1 MGSPRRLLRTRC
13 SHCGAEN
20 SLFRVLTWWSGLH
33 ARCRECGLVF
43 RLVETAGGVFGVMM
57 AFGLVYLVG
66 LYVAFQFEWPSP
78 EASDLP
84 RWVMPLVVAGL
95 PAAPGAAAA
104 VLLTGVLH
112 RMGAPDPAEV
122 PRLGGLAYAVVYAVA
137 TVAVAVIVAIGA
149 TGIVALRF
157 GEDLPRPD
165 LAALAVD
172 VPVSDEE
179 RLRFSFV
186 DLTGRARDLGELRG
200 ETVLVHVFDPDT
212 RGAREV
218 LESLRQLRKDV
229 QEDVLFAVVADC
241 TRDRLA
247 FFVDQGAPR
256 LPYSYRDGDLPA
268 ALQGSVR
275 PLTFVVDRDGAI
287 RLQHTGI
294 AFWDTEAMAQWLRGL
309 SGG

>member
-1 MGSPRRLLRTRC
+1 MAGPRRLMRTRC

-33 ARCRECGLVF
+33 ARCRDCGRVF
-43 RLVETAGGVFGVMM
+43 RLVETAGGVFGVMG
-57 AFGLVYLVG
+57 AFGLVYLAG
-66 LYVAFQFEWPSP
+66 LYAVLQVELPA
-78 EASDLP
+78 DLP
-84 RWVMPLVVAGL
+84 RYAVPLLIAGV

-122 PRLGGLAYAVVYAVA
+122 PRLGGLAYATVYAVA
-137 TVAVAVIVAIGA
+137 TLSVAIIVALGA
-149 TGIVALRF
+149 VGIVAMRF

-165 LAALAVD
+165 AAALAVD
-172 VPVSDEE
+172 LPTTREE
-179 RLRFSFV
+179 RVAFAFV
-186 DLTGRARDLGELRG
+186 DLTGRARDLAELEG
-200 ETVLVHVFDPDT
+200 QTVLVHVFDPDT
-212 RGAREV
+212 RGARQV

-256 LPYSYRDGDLPA
+256 LPYSFRDGELPA

-275 PLTFVVDRDGAI
+275 PLTFVVDPDGVI
-287 RLQHTGI
+287 RLQHSGI
-294 AFWDTEAMAQWLRGL
+294 AFWDTESVAQWLRGVV
-309 SGG
+309 GG

>member
-1 MGSPRRLLRTRC
+1 MGKPSRLLRTRC

-33 ARCRECGLVF
+33 ARCRGCGQVF

-57 AFGLVYLVG
+57 AFGLVYLAG
-66 LYVAFQFEWPSP
+66 LYVAFQFDWPSP

-84 RWVMPLVVAGL
+84 RWVMPLLVAGL

-104 VLLTGVLH
+104 VLVTGVLH

-122 PRLGGLAYAVVYAVA
+122 PRLGGLAYASVYAFA
-137 TVAVAVIVAIGA
+137 TVAVAVVVAVGA
-149 TGIVALRF
+149 TGIVAVRF

-165 LAALAVD
+165 PAALVVD
-172 VPVSDEE
+172 QSLSEAE
-179 RLRFSFV
+179 RRAFSFV
-186 DLTGRARDLGELRG
+186 DLSGRARDLEELLG
-200 ETVLVHVFDPDT
+200 ETVLIHVFDPDT
-212 RGAREV
+212 RGASQV

-229 QEDVLFAVVADC
+229 QEDVLFAVIADC

-256 LPYSYRDGDLPA
+256 LPYSFRDGELPESVR
-268 ALQGSVR
+268 GSVR
-275 PLTFVVDRDGAI
+275 PLTLVVDRRGVI

-294 AFWDTEAMAQWLRGL
+294 AFWDVESVAQWLRDV
-309 SGG
+309 SAE

>member
-1 MGSPRRLLRTRC
+1 MRTRC

-33 ARCRECGLVF
+33 ARCRDCGRVF
-43 RLVETAGGVFGVMM
+43 RLVETAGGVFGVMG
-57 AFGLVYLVG
+57 AFGVVYLAG
-66 LYVAFQFEWPSP
+66 LYGVLQFELP
-78 EASDLP
+78 ADLP
-84 RWVMPLVVAGL
+84 RSLAPVLIAGV

-104 VLLTGVLH
+104 VLVTGVLH
-112 RMGAPDPAEV
+112 RMGSPDQADV
-122 PRLGGLAYAVVYAVA
+122 PRLGGFAYAMVYAIATLSVA
-137 TVAVAVIVAIGA
+137 IIVALGA

-157 GEDLPRPD
+157 GENLPRPD
-165 LAALAVD
+165 PAALSVE
-172 VPVSDEE
+172 VPLTDEE
-179 RLRFSFV
+179 RIGFSFV
-186 DLTGRARDLGELRG
+186 DLTGRARDLAELRG
-200 ETVLVHVFDPDT
+200 EAVLVHVFDPDS
-212 RGAREV
+212 RGSRQV

-256 LPYSYRDGDLPA
+256 LPYSFRAGELPE
-268 ALQGSVR
+268 ALRGSVR
-275 PLTFVVDRDGAI
+275 PLTFVVDPGGSI

-294 AFWDTEAMAQWLRGL
+294 AFWDTEAMALWLRGL